1 MLSGPDIAARHC
13 VMRHEGGES
22 EGGGGHVYIQSAE
35 PDALVFVNGDIL
47 TYGEERMLVHH
58 DRVALGR

>member
-1 MLSGPDIAARHC
+1 
-13 VMRHEGGES
+13 MRHDGSGTEAS
-22 EGGGGHVYIQSAE
+22 LEGGGGHVYIQPAE

-47 TYGEERMLVHH
+47 TYGEERVLKHH

>member
-1 MLSGPDIAARHC
+1 
-13 VMRHEGGES
+13 MRHEGGES

>member
-1 MLSGPDIAARHC
+1 
-13 VMRHEGGES
+13 MRHEGGGG
-22 EGGGGHVYIQSAE
+22 EGGVSHVYIQSAQ

-47 TYGEERMLVHH
+47 TYGEERLLSHH